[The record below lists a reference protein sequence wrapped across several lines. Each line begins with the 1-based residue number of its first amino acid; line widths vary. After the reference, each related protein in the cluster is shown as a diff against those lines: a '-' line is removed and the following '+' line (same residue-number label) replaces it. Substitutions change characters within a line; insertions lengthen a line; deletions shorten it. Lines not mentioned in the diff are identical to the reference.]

1 MSYVVKSGRDYSI
14 HKALD
19 RFVSNP
25 DYKVGKSVVLS
36 NEPEVP
42 SKGTHTLFPH
52 ILCDVFVVQ
61 ADFYPFFYSFFENPN
76 P

>member
-1 MSYVVKSGRDYSI
+1 MNYVIKSGRDYSI

-36 NEPEVP
+36 NEPEVLLQ
-42 SKGTHTLFPH
+42 GTTHYFP
-52 ILCDVFVVQ
+52 IYYVMFL
-61 ADFYPFFYSFFENPN
+61 
-76 P
+76 